1 MVTTGCLTSL
11 STPWGVRMKSIK
23 VEALKKRLPHR
34 ATGIRWAVRENFT
47 EAQHNRRLNGLF
59 KTWDVDERKKRGE
72 VIMSTKENERR
83 KFRRRL
89 RLKEGVALQA
99 RDVQEVAR
107 KYARATMEMI
117 AEIAG
122 NPTERAADRIAAGNV
137 LLDRAYGKA
146 NQTNTNVHVDNNG
159 RLTEISSGELTTRI
173 EETIRAIEITTKRTV
188 KKEESGKQLVDLRK

>member
-1 MVTTGCLTSL
+1 
-11 STPWGVRMKSIK
+11 MKSIK
-23 VEALKKRLPHR
+23 VEALRKRLPHPHADGVWER
-34 ATGIRWAVRENFT
+34 KENLT
-47 EAQHNRRLNGLF
+47 PAQNGRRLTSLF
-59 KTWDVDERKKRGE
+59 KTWDVWEHKHRGE
-72 VIMSTKENERR
+72 NIMSTKENERR
-83 KFRRRL
+83 RFRRRL

-99 RDVQEVAR
+99 REVQEVAR

-188 KKEESGKQLVDLRK
+188 KKEESGKQLVDLRKRDDDTGGSTFH